1 MTVSNEYINFLLHSC
16 VLYVVVL
23 MVTVALLLLT
33 RNRKRCRVSFSDFT
47 FVNAE
52 LDRANETIRS
62 LAGNEY
68 KLRKRI
74 ETLTLERKE
83 ALDMAQDA
91 TEALSGA
98 AKFVRLH
105 NETVDSSCL
114 GISFFDFDCKVNQ
127 KNIRTRYKL
136 LAKVFHPDF
145 GGSKELMQILNSQYE
160 KVKEMK

>member
-1 MTVSNEYINFLLHSC
+1 MTVPNEYINSLLHSC
-16 VLYVVVL
+16 APYVVAL
-23 MVTVALLLLT
+23 MVIVALLLIT

-74 ETLTLERKE
+74 ETLTVERKE
-83 ALDMAQDA
+83 ALEAAQDA
-91 TEALSGA
+91 VEALKEA
-98 AKFVRLH
+98 AKVVSLL
-105 NETVDSSCL
+105 NDKVDSSCL
-114 GISFFDFDCKVNQ
+114 GVSFFDFDSKADKKDV
-127 KNIRTRYKL
+127 RTRYKL
-136 LAKVFHPDF
+136 LAKVFHPDS

-160 KVKEMK
+160 RVKGVK